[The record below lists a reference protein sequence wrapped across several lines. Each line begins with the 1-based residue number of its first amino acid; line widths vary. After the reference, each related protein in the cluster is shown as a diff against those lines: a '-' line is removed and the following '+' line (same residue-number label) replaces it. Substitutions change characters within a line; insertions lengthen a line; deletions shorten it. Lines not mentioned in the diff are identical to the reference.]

1 MFHGSI
7 IRSQRA
13 VTFSK
18 DNGKTIPRQD
28 KKERIERYTR
38 PEPSLK
44 EHQEKEIEMHN
55 GTVIGSAISI
65 LMIGGVASP
74 WLSDAYDQ
82 GAVENFRPHLGNQ
95 YTEIRTSHESAALIL
110 SLGRLGIGALRSRSI
125 ARSVRPQ
132 VAPVSPAAVRVN
144 IDPKK
149 NDYIFGR
156 VTSNAHNSSRLAGLG
171 QTMHRLGIR
180 DTPEGHALLT
190 EHFEQVARAGNNVS
204 REFTSNYGRFV
215 VKEGLLIGPY
225 GFAKTETTWKVFE
238 DTLQFTTVIV
248 KE

>member
-1 MFHGSI
+1 MFHGS

-18 DNGKTIPRQD
+18 DNGKTIPRHD

-44 EHQEKEIEMHN
+44 ERQEKEIEMHN

-82 GAVENFRPHLGNQ
+82 GAVENFRPYLGNQ
-95 YTEIRTSHESAALIL
+95 YTEIRTSHESAALSL

-156 VTSNAHNSSRLAGLG
+156 VTERP
-171 QTMHRLGIR
+171 Q
-180 DTPEGHALLT
+180 
-190 EHFEQVARAGNNVS
+190 Q
-204 REFTSNYGRFV
+204 
-215 VKEGLLIGPY
+215 
-225 GFAKTETTWKVFE
+225 
-238 DTLQFTTVIV
+238 
-248 KE
+248 